1 MSSIFE
7 KLNTLVNAQVN
18 ELLGR
23 NPRSPLA
30 RIKLNPEDAEKNPH
44 RSVQNLRQR
53 LNEAIEYEDELQ
65 EKTELLMR
73 EAVALDQQVDA
84 FVRAGDEID
93 ARHVQGQLNLKQQ
106 QLAIAESELRN
117 HRLMSRHLMKE
128 LASLESALEG
138 QERAPRTSNNRPA
151 KGAAR
156 RRIPVAGSGK
166 SARPAESRNPSIIHA
181 VTDKLDDARSG
192 LENLLNN
199 SPVPEP
205 EDLADRFKGFDIVD
219 EAPDPRRPK
228 RNKADKPEM
237 DARLSRLR
245 RPEEDDGES

>member
-7 KLNTLVNAQVN
+7 KLNTLVNAQIN

-30 RIKLNPEDAEKNPH
+30 RIKLNPEDAEKNPR

-53 LNEAIEYEDELQ
+53 LNEALEYEDELQ
-65 EKTELLMR
+65 KKVELLMG
-73 EAVALDQQVDA
+73 EALVLDQQVDA
-84 FVRAGDEID
+84 FVRADDGIG

-106 QLAIAESELRN
+106 QLSIAESELRN

-128 LASLESALEG
+128 LAALESALEG
-138 QERAPRTSNNRPA
+138 QERSPHTSGNRPA

-156 RRIPVAGSGK
+156 KRIPVEGSGK
-166 SARPAESRNPSIIHA
+166 SACSAKLRSPSIINA

-199 SPVPEP
+199 SSVPEP
-205 EDLADRFKGFDIVD
+205 DDLADRFKGFDIVD
-219 EAPDPRRPK
+219 EAPDPRKPK
-228 RNKADKPEM
+228 PSKADKPEM

-245 RPEEDDGES
+245 KPEDDDSES